1 MIVRRLLVLAAAATA
16 LQTTLPKRRRTRLAA
31 TTATAERTLAVASNR
46 GDLRAAA
53 ELCGVAFPPASAD
66 EHFRVLSDP
75 ACLANVFFD
84 VRGRASVALLREDG
98 LSIGC
103 AQVVPCAVRKEASSN
118 NIGKPVLWV
127 QCLCVTPTS
136 RRTGAARALMAWAE
150 REASS
155 AAQASGVSDAEIW
168 LAVQEANNAAR
179 SLYEGLGFTNDEG
192 GLRLG
197 HAVMRKSVP
206 AAAAVTGDPRGPA
219 ASFDLVAAETPSSGP
234 PLDKALQEAAPAG
247 LVGVVALLGASAL
260 VAPFCYGGLGE
271 PAPLAMWKSWVGGPF
286 SIISDVALGLV
297 VACGAELAR
306 KTLSNDDADDDPV
319 AALEQNPSLAGQKA
333 ALWRV
338 TGAATA
344 SPADAVTAIAA
355 WQLLVA
361 LSEELYYRGLIQNG
375 AYHAVGA
382 ATGSGLVGDAVSLL
396 GTSALF
402 AVAHAGFVQ
411 DVEDGEGEMSQS
423 EMVIDWITDV
433 APFGAM
439 LALEFAI
446 TGHRIVAPLATH
458 TALNTYWSALDAAKL
473 RAAPDRERLAA
484 LLGEAKS

>member
-103 AQVVPCAVRKEASSN
+103 AQVVPCAVRKEASSSS
-118 NIGKPVLWV
+118 IGKPVLWV

-247 LVGVVALLGASAL
+247 LVGLVALLGASAL

>member
-1 MIVRRLLVLAAAATA
+1 MLAAAADA
-16 LQTTLPKRRRTRLAA
+16 LQTTLPKRRSSRLAA
-31 TTATAERTLAVASNR
+31 TTLTSERTLAVASNR

-155 AAQASGVSDAEIW
+155 AAQASGVDAAEIW

-306 KTLSNDDADDDPV
+306 KTLSNDDTDDDPV

-344 SPADAVTAIAA
+344 SPADAITAIAA

-423 EMVIDWITDV
+423 EMVLDWITDV

-439 LALEFAI
+439 LALEFAV

>member
-1 MIVRRLLVLAAAATA
+1 MLAATADA

-31 TTATAERTLAVASNR
+31 TTLTSERTLAVASNR

-155 AAQASGVSDAEIW
+155 AAQASGVDAAEIW

-271 PAPLAMWKSWVGGPF
+271 PAPLAMWKSWIGGPF

-306 KTLSNDDADDDPV
+306 KTLANDDADDDPV

-411 DVEDGEGEMSQS
+411 DVEDGEGEMSQT
-423 EMVIDWITDV
+423 EMVMDWITDV

-439 LALEFAI
+439 LALEFAV

-458 TALNTYWSALDAAKL
+458 TALNTYWSSLDAAKL

>member
-1 MIVRRLLVLAAAATA
+1 MLAAAADA
-16 LQTTLPKRRRTRLAA
+16 LQTTLPKRRSSRLAA
-31 TTATAERTLAVASNR
+31 TTLTSERTLAVASNR

-103 AQVVPCAVRKEASSN
+103 AQVVPCAVRKEASSSS
-118 NIGKPVLWV
+118 IGKPVLWV

-155 AAQASGVSDAEIW
+155 AAQASGVDAAEIW

-271 PAPLAMWKSWVGGPF
+271 PAPLAMWKSWIGGPF

-306 KTLSNDDADDDPV
+306 KTLANDDADDDPV

-423 EMVIDWITDV
+423 EMVMDWITDV

-439 LALEFAI
+439 LALEFAV

>member
-1 MIVRRLLVLAAAATA
+1 VLAAAADA
-16 LQTTLPKRRRTRLAA
+16 LQTTLPKRRSSRLAA
-31 TTATAERTLAVASNR
+31 TTLTSERTLAVASNR

-103 AQVVPCAVRKEASSN
+103 AQVVPCAVRKEASSSS
-118 NIGKPVLWV
+118 IGKPVLWV

-344 SPADAVTAIAA
+344 SPADAITAIAA

-411 DVEDGEGEMSQS
+411 DVEDGEGEMSQA
-423 EMVIDWITDV
+423 EMIQDWIVDV

-439 LALEFAI
+439 LALEFAV

>member
-1 MIVRRLLVLAAAATA
+1 MITRRLLVLAASATA

-103 AQVVPCAVRKEASSN
+103 AQVVPCAVRKEASSSS
-118 NIGKPVLWV
+118 IGKPVLWV

-150 REASS
+150 REAGS

-179 SLYEGLGFTNDEG
+179 SLYEGLGFVNDEG

-206 AAAAVTGDPRGPA
+206 AATAVPGDPRGPA

-306 KTLSNDDADDDPV
+306 KTLSNDDTDDDPV
-319 AALEQNPSLAGQKA
+319 AAFEQNPSLAGQKA

-344 SPADAVTAIAA
+344 SPADAITAIAA

-411 DVEDGEGEMSQS
+411 DVEDGEGEMSQT
-423 EMVIDWITDV
+423 EMVMDWITDV

-439 LALEFAI
+439 LALEFAV

>member
-1 MIVRRLLVLAAAATA
+1 MLAATADA

-31 TTATAERTLAVASNR
+31 TTLTSERTLAVASNR

-103 AQVVPCAVRKEASSN
+103 AQVVPCVVRKEASSN

-155 AAQASGVSDAEIW
+155 AAQASGVDAAEIW

-206 AAAAVTGDPRGPA
+206 AAAAAVTGDPRGPA

-271 PAPLAMWKSWVGGPF
+271 PAPLAMWKSWIGGPF

-306 KTLSNDDADDDPV
+306 KTLANDDADDDPV

-423 EMVIDWITDV
+423 EMVMDWITDV

-439 LALEFAI
+439 LALEFAV

-458 TALNTYWSALDAAKL
+458 TALNTYWSALDAVKL

>member
-1 MIVRRLLVLAAAATA
+1 MLAAAADA
-16 LQTTLPKRRRTRLAA
+16 LQTTLPKRRISRLAA
-31 TTATAERTLAVASNR
+31 ATVSTERTLAVASNR

-103 AQVVPCAVRKEASSN
+103 AQVVPCAVRKEASSSS
-118 NIGKPVLWV
+118 IGKPVLWV

-136 RRTGAARALMAWAE
+136 RRTGAARSLMAWAE

-179 SLYEGLGFTNDEG
+179 SLYEGLGFVSDEG

-197 HAVMRKSVP
+197 HAVMRKSVA

-219 ASFDLVAAETPSSGP
+219 ASFDLVAAETPSQGP

-247 LVGVVALLGASAL
+247 LVGLVALLGASAL

-271 PAPLAMWKSWVGGPF
+271 PAPLAMWKSWIGGPF

-306 KTLSNDDADDDPV
+306 KTLSNDDTDDDPV

-344 SPADAVTAIAA
+344 SPADAITAIAA

-423 EMVIDWITDV
+423 EMVLDWITDV

-439 LALEFAI
+439 LALEFAV

>member
-1 MIVRRLLVLAAAATA
+1 MLAAAADA
-16 LQTTLPKRRRTRLAA
+16 LQTTLPKRRSSRLAA
-31 TTATAERTLAVASNR
+31 TTLTSERTLAVASNR

-103 AQVVPCAVRKEASSN
+103 AQVVPCAVRKEASSSS
-118 NIGKPVLWV
+118 IGKPVLWV

-197 HAVMRKSVP
+197 HAVMRKRVP

-219 ASFDLVAAETPSSGP
+219 SSFDLVAAETPSSGP

-247 LVGVVALLGASAL
+247 LVGLVALLGASAL

-306 KTLSNDDADDDPV
+306 KTLANDDTDDDPV

-344 SPADAVTAIAA
+344 SPADAITAIAA

-423 EMVIDWITDV
+423 EMVMDWITDV

-439 LALEFAI
+439 LALEFAV